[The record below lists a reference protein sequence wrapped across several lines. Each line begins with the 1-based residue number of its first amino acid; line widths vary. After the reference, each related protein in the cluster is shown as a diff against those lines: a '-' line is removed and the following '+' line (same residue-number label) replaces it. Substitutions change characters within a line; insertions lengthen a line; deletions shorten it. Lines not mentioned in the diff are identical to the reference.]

1 MHASAAFKETAK
13 KAQPFFNA
21 LKDFAFSQDLSLE
34 NAYNVCLVET
44 PMLRFSHTDPI
55 FEQVWDFVSSSLI
68 HNKTYAH
75 RLPPT
80 FLEQAR
86 GLANMRENLVFSDSS
101 RGGIG
106 NSE

>member
-1 MHASAAFKETAK
+1 MSCRDSRD
-13 KAQPFFNA
+13 A
-21 LKDFAFSQDLSLE
+21 LF
-34 NAYNVCLVET
+34 
-44 PMLRFSHTDPI
+44 FSHPGSI
-55 FEQVWDFVSSSLI
+55 FGQVWDFVSSSLV

-86 GLANMRENLVFSDSS
+86 GLANMRENMVFYDSS

-106 NSE
+106 NSECLPHLG